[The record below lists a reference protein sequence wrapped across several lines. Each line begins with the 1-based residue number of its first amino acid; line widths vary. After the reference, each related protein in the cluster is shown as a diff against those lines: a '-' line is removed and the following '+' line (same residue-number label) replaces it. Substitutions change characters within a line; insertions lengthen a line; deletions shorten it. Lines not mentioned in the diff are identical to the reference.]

1 MKSKQFIYPEQT
13 NVFLSSFGFVKLEV
27 PGVWYYLTNVWI
39 SNGESVQAPSQVVNN
54 YHDGVMA
61 SGLTYG
67 LINGHIVFTTEKM
80 LPKEHYVDRQH
91 VRTCTPDGLL
101 CVLQNGS
108 VPRKVGKLPIRV
120 LECRTVAGQAEAKRK
135 KDELDAL
142 NLAKKEEARAAD
154 MARREKFLDN
164 LGIFNKERRDQIH
177 QYLDKLDRF
186 DWYYSFSDDM
196 NVYRSGK
203 RREDE
208 LKAAAKELGVPEL
221 FEKAAV
227 LYAYNR

>member
-1 MKSKQFIYPEQT
+1 MKLKLKQSIDPEQT
-13 NVFLSSFGFVKLEV
+13 NMFLSSFGFVKLEV

-80 LPKEHYVDRQH
+80 LPKEHCVDRQH
-91 VRTCTPDGLL
+91 DRPNQYVRTCTPDGLL
-101 CVLQNGS
+101 RVLQSGV
-108 VPRKVGKLPIRV
+108 VPRKVGEMALRV
-120 LECRTVAGQAEAKRK
+120 LESHTLAGQAEAKRK
-135 KDELDAL
+135 K
-142 NLAKKEEARAAD
+142 EEARAAE
-154 MARREKFLDN
+154 MVRREKFLDN
-164 LGIFNKERRDQIH
+164 LGIFNKDRRDQIH
-177 QYLDKLDRF
+177 QYLDKLDQF

-196 NVYRSGK
+196 NVYRNGK

-208 LKAAAKELGVPEL
+208 LKASAKELGMPEL

-227 LYAYNR
+227 LYTYNR